1 MSQDV
6 DTQSLAEKGRICGS
20 ILNALTGRV
29 WSAFPPPSRPSRS
42 VRGARSAPHCDAA
55 APPRRRQAP
64 SAPQRFK
71 MADKDGSGS
80 VELSELVNFVH

>member
-42 VRGARSAPHCDAA
+42 VRGARSAPH
-55 APPRRRQAP
+55 RQAP